1 MTSHKQLGAD
11 ADLIERF
18 LEMLAAERGVARN
31 TLLAYRSDLAAA
43 SEMLAGKL
51 ASASKDKLQLLTTG
65 WSHLANS
72 SIARKAAA
80 VRGFFGFL
88 EEEGFREDNP
98 SAALPRP
105 VQSRALPKILDIN
118 EVEAIFASIDA
129 RLSKPRPS
137 PLDYRLAAL
146 VELLYGSG
154 LRASELVALPRASIV
169 RDRPYIIL
177 IGKGSKERL
186 VPISDRARQAVGA
199 WHAFVP
205 KESKFLFPSR
215 AAQAAGKGDVHISRI
230 RLFQIIRELAAE
242 SGIDPAKVSPHVLRH
257 AFATHL
263 LAGGANLRALQAML
277 GHADIATTQ
286 IYTHVDSSKLVELVN
301 QRHPL
306 AKRKLSR

>member
-1 MTSHKQLGAD
+1 LTSHKQLGTD

-105 VQSRALPKILDIN
+105 VQSRSLPKILDIN

>member
-1 MTSHKQLGAD
+1 MTSHKQLGTD

-186 VPISDRARQAVGA
+186 VPISDRA
-199 WHAFVP
+199 
-205 KESKFLFPSR
+205 
-215 AAQAAGKGDVHISRI
+215 D
-230 RLFQIIRELAAE
+230 
-242 SGIDPAKVSPHVLRH
+242 
-257 AFATHL
+257 
-263 LAGGANLRALQAML
+263 
-277 GHADIATTQ
+277 
-286 IYTHVDSSKLVELVN
+286 
-301 QRHPL
+301 
-306 AKRKLSR
+306 RKSVV

>member
-1 MTSHKQLGAD
+1 LTSHKQLGTD

-263 LAGGANLRALQAML
+263 LAHGAELREIQELL
-277 GHADIATTQ
+277 GHSSLSTTQ
-286 IYTHVDSSKLVELVN
+286 RYTHVDAARLLDAY
-301 QRHPL
+301 QAAHPR
-306 AKRKLSR
+306 AGE

>member
-1 MTSHKQLGAD
+1 MTSHKQLGTD

-105 VQSRALPKILDIN
+105 VQSRSLPKILDIN

>member
-1 MTSHKQLGAD
+1 M
-11 ADLIERF
+11 
-18 LEMLAAERGVARN
+18 MVAERGVAQN
-31 TLLAYRSDLAAA
+31 TLLAYRSDLEA
-43 SEMLAGKL
+43 SSDMLAGQL
-51 ASASKDKLQLLTTG
+51 ANATKETLTTLAAA
-65 WSHLANS
+65 WSHLATS
-72 SIARKAAA
+72 SVARKAAA
-80 VRGFFGFL
+80 LRGFFGFL
-88 EEEGFREDNP
+88 EQEGLRGDNP

-105 VQSRALPKILDIN
+105 VQQRGLPKILDQK
-118 EVEAIFASIDA
+118 EVEALFQSIEA
-129 RLSKPRPS
+129 RLAKPKPS
-137 PLDYRLAAL
+137 PLDYRLSAL

-154 LRASELVALPRASIV
+154 LRASELVVLPRTSIM
-169 RDRPYIIL
+169 RDRPFIIL
-177 IGKGSKERL
+177 TGKGGKERL
-186 VPISDRARQAVGA
+186 VPISDRARQSVGV

-205 KESKFLFPSR
+205 KESRYLFPSR
-215 AAQAAGKGDVHISRI
+215 AAKAAGKGDIHISRI

-306 AKRKLSR
+306 AKRTLSR

>member
-1 MTSHKQLGAD
+1 MTSHKQLGTD

-51 ASASKDKLQLLTTG
+51 ASASKDKLQLLATG